1 MSKFMRPGECALD
14 RCLKV
19 AILCANRRLIMRST
33 IDIDIDL
40 LEEARAL
47 TGARTKKEVI
57 HISLRELVGKK
68 RREHLAGLFGSSLL
82 DIGPDELDKMREDE
96 V

>member
-1 MSKFMRPGECALD
+1 
-14 RCLKV
+14 
-19 AILCANRRLIMRST
+19 MRST
-33 IDIDIDL
+33 IDIDSDL

-57 HISLRELVGKK
+57 DISLRELVGKK

>member
-1 MSKFMRPGECALD
+1 
-14 RCLKV
+14 
-19 AILCANRRLIMRST
+19 MRST
-33 IDIDIDL
+33 IDIDADL

-47 TGARTKKEVI
+47 TGARTKKAVI
-57 HISLRELVGKK
+57 DISLRELVGRK

-82 DIGPDELDKMREDE
+82 DMGPDELDKMREDE